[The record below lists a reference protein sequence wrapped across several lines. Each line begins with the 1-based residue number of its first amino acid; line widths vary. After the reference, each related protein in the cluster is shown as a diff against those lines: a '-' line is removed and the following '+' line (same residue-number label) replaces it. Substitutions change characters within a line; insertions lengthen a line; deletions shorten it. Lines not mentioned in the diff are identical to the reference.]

1 MKKINWYEFKK
12 YNQLR
17 PVIIFNFENSEK
29 KDLEKIR
36 DKIKKY
42 YNKEEVT
49 IVLTG
54 YNREIDDPY
63 GIW

>member
-1 MKKINWYEFKK
+1 M
-12 YNQLR
+12 
-17 PVIIFNFENSEK
+17 IIFNFENSEK
-29 KDLEKIR
+29 RDLEKIR

-42 YNKEEVT
+42 YNKEEVI

-54 YNREIDDPY
+54 YNREANDLY